1 VGIYFI
7 NGGKEEM
14 KQKLLIV
21 LITSILTAVLTISTT
36 LYVSHYLQPS
46 LKAKYAWYKL
56 EYHENKSGKFA
67 GDIEFFRTD
76 ISSGELI
83 NQLEWRIKDDG
94 PFTIVKNKISSMWLV
109 TSEVVEL
116 LKQECSPKKVLVPKK
131 GYTGKILLENI
142 GQSMATNIQI
152 GIAFP
157 FKGDLSIF
165 ATPNVEIKNK
175 AEESYSYKKSAPY
188 EFPYEF
194 PLEVIIINQLP
205 RKSKAIITVNWSFS
219 ENDIPM
225 IISSQ
230 YPANWQSLGFLP
242 QLLFLSSDQG
252 VVTIGSLIPFH
263 VIAEEEIK
271 ITGVLIP
278 GLQEINSL
286 FTCE

>member
-1 VGIYFI
+1 
-7 NGGKEEM
+7 M

-21 LITSILTAVLTISTT
+21 LIASILTAVLTISTT

-46 LKAKYAWYKL
+46 LKTKHAWYKL
-56 EYHENKSGKFA
+56 EYYEYKSGKFA
-67 GDIEFFRTD
+67 GDIEFFRRD

-83 NQLEWRIKDDG
+83 NQLEWRIKDAG
-94 PFTIVKNKISSMWLV
+94 PFPVVKHKISSMWSV

-175 AEESYSYKKSAPY
+175 AEEFYSYKKSAPY

-219 ENDIPM
+219 ENDIPI

-230 YPANWQSLGFLP
+230 YPTNWQSLGYLP

-278 GLQEINSL
+278 GLQELNSL
-286 FTCE
+286 FTCEEKDRREIKRSNY

>member
-1 VGIYFI
+1 
-7 NGGKEEM
+7 M

-21 LITSILTAVLTISTT
+21 LIASILTAVLTISTT

-56 EYHENKSGKFA
+56 EYYEYKSGKFA
-67 GDIEFFRTD
+67 GDIEFFRRD
-76 ISSGELI
+76 ISSGKLI
-83 NQLEWRIKDDG
+83 NQLEWRIKDAG
-94 PFTIVKNKISSMWLV
+94 PFPIVENKIYSMWRV

-219 ENDIPM
+219 ENDIPI

-230 YPANWQSLGFLP
+230 YPANWQSLGYLP

-278 GLQEINSL
+278 GLQEVNSL
-286 FTCE
+286 FTCEEKDRRERKRSNY

>member
-1 VGIYFI
+1 
-7 NGGKEEM
+7 M

-21 LITSILTAVLTISTT
+21 LIASILTAVLTISTT

-46 LKAKYAWYKL
+46 LKTKHAWYKL
-56 EYHENKSGKFA
+56 EYYEYKSGKFA
-67 GDIEFFRTD
+67 GDIEFFRRD

-83 NQLEWRIKDDG
+83 NQLEWRIKDAG
-94 PFTIVKNKISSMWLV
+94 PFPVVKHKISSMWSV

-175 AEESYSYKKSAPY
+175 AEESYNYKKSAPY

-219 ENDIPM
+219 ENDIPI

-230 YPANWQSLGFLP
+230 YPTNWQSLGYLP

-278 GLQEINSL
+278 GLQELNSL
-286 FTCE
+286 FTCEEKDRREIKRSNY